1 MLLCENTKML
11 SFFSVLSVTFALGF
25 LPRNFAP
32 PAFRFPT
39 PRLSPLALSILY
51 FFGSASF
58 KASDTTKMGP
68 PLHWTPTKDDIRNAA
83 MNDFRIFVN
92 RQYGTDF
99 EEGDYW
105 SLHAW
110 SIANTETI
118 NQFWNAIWDFSGVI
132 GDKGAQPVGPRCIP
146 DDNFHEADPL

>member
-1 MLLCENTKML
+1 
-11 SFFSVLSVTFALGF
+11 
-25 LPRNFAP
+25 
-32 PAFRFPT
+32 
-39 PRLSPLALSILY
+39 LSPLTLLLLY
-51 FFGSASF
+51 FFDSAPF
-58 KASDTTKMGP
+58 KAPDTTKMGP

-99 EEGDYW
+99 KEGDYW

-132 GDKGAQPVGPRCIP
+132 GDKGAQPVGPQWIP